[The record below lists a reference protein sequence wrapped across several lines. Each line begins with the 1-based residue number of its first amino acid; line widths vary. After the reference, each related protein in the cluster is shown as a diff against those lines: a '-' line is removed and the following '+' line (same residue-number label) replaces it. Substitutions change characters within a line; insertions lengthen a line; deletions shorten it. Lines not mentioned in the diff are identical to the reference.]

1 MIRSSDIP
9 VTPRPF
15 RRRGVSTWIGRLV
28 GAALVTVGLLGTFA
42 TAAIAEPSAVYE
54 VRPGDTLAG
63 IAEARGLSTATLARM
78 NHLSNPNLIE
88 VGQVLRL
95 GPSGGGPAAAPALS
109 MRPLQKAS
117 AGPLRAPYFNQF
129 DGSVWGPSNCGPTSL
144 AMALGA
150 VGISTQPLQ
159 LRALANQEMRSW
171 SPSNGT
177 TWEALAYAAHQHGAL
192 TGGLYRG
199 SSYRSWTI
207 DDLKAAVGAGHPVM
221 LLVRYRSLP
230 DHYSSAYQG
239 DHYIV
244 ALGFDAAGNLIYN
257 DPASVN
263 GANRTLTQTQL
274 RNAWSRTWIGLV
286 RTAMVVER

>member
-1 MIRSSDIP
+1 MFRSHEFP
-9 VTPRPF
+9 VTPRPV
-15 RRRGVSTWIGRLV
+15 RRGVSTWIGRLV
-28 GAALVTVGLLGTFA
+28 GATLVTVGLLGTFA

-54 VRPGDTLAG
+54 VRPGDTLSG
-63 IAEARGLSTATLARM
+63 IAQARGLSTTALARM

-95 GPSGGGPAAAPALS
+95 GASGTAPATAPALS
-109 MRPLQKAS
+109 MRPLQKATS
-117 AGPLRAPYFNQF
+117 GPLRAPYFNQF
-129 DGSVWGPSNCGPTSL
+129 DGSVWGSSNCGPTSL

-150 VGISTQPLQ
+150 VGISAQPLQ

-199 SSYRSWTI
+199 SYYRTWTI
-207 DDLKAAVGAGHPVM
+207 DDLKGAVNAGHPVL

-230 DHYSSAYQG
+230 DHATSAYQG

-244 ALGFDAAGNLIYN
+244 ALGFDAAGNLIYS
-257 DPASVN
+257 DPATVN
-263 GANRTLTQTQL
+263 GADRIITQTQL
-274 RNAWSRTWIGLV
+274 LNAWSRTRVGLV
-286 RTAMVVER
+286 RTAMIVER